1 MKATIGQEKQQ
12 RIQQSS
18 MTTGQ
23 LSPVSS
29 SNFSPLMVASF
40 NENLDTQSTGFETDR
55 KSYTSLEKIENSPD
69 SFKKDAGIDA
79 SIAGHLARATQFKR
93 EKSHQNS
100 KNISNTDID
109 LDIQTFSSLWS
120 DDDDEQ
126 LVNHFYIDNT
136 AQRKSNS
143 HHRKLSRY
151 LSTVNRS
158 LLDRPGDLI
167 ADFYFSQLNR
177 NMQENVRH
185 VESKSLM
192 MAVRMLFNMLVLF
205 HRRRSILT
213 PSTSQTDVTLTSKV
227 NNLNEVPTLT
237 AVDPPD
243 FVDRKKRRR

>member
-55 KSYTSLEKIENSPD
+55 KSYTS
-69 SFKKDAGIDA
+69 
-79 SIAGHLARATQFKR
+79 
-93 EKSHQNS
+93 
-100 KNISNTDID
+100 
-109 LDIQTFSSLWS
+109 
-120 DDDDEQ
+120 
-126 LVNHFYIDNT
+126 
-136 AQRKSNS
+136 
-143 HHRKLSRY
+143 LSRY

-227 NNLNEVPTLT
+227 NDLNEVPTLT

>member
-55 KSYTSLEKIENSPD
+55 KSYTS
-69 SFKKDAGIDA
+69 FKDAGIDA